1 MDITVTSHAQS
12 TPASPTQSASSAV
25 SSATD
30 SLANEQTFLKL
41 FVAQMKNQDPA
52 NPMDGTQFV
61 TQLAQFSQLEQSLQ
75 MRKDLDS
82 IVTDFSG
89 LSSSTATG
97 STGSGTATGTT
108 GSGTANGKTTP

>member
-1 MDITVTSHAQS
+1 MDITGTSHAQS
-12 TPASPTQSASSAV
+12 TPASTMQSPSSAV

-75 MRKDLDS
+75 MRKDLDM
-82 IVTDFSG
+82 IVTDFSA
-89 LSSSTATG
+89 SISSTAPG
-97 STGSGTATGTT
+97 SAGSGTAAGTA
-108 GSGTANGKTTP
+108 GSGTGTGKTTP